1 MRPPPPHIC
10 NMKHILAPLALTI
23 LLATPAMPQDTSPT
37 LPPGPNDGLGL
48 IDRGMRLLFE
58 GLMQDVEPALEDMAE
73 AMKSLQPMARQL
85 ADLIGDVQYYDAPQR
100 LENGDI
106 IIRRKADAPPPPA
119 LLPALPKPDAN
130 PAIDQ
135 SPDGQIEL

>member
-1 MRPPPPHIC
+1 
-10 NMKHILAPLALTI
+10 
-23 LLATPAMPQDTSPT
+23 
-37 LPPGPNDGLGL
+37 LGL

-73 AMKSLQPMARQL
+73 AMQSLQPMARQL